1 MFIGS
6 KVSLTDTN
14 SSTLSLLL
22 VGLYHVFQKLSLQ
35 EDQKQVKDQQFSGSN
50 GDRQILK
57 KVEDFS
63 SKKLSPWPKMYS
75 ILLNMEQDNAGV
87 LEMLNNN
94 RVIDWAKET
103 SKFIFLLQESS
114 GYKATSAVWDSIRNM
129 ARQNLAKRAEFSKL
143 VNQQSSST
151 SK

>member
-1 MFIGS
+1 M
-6 KVSLTDTN
+6 
-14 SSTLSLLL
+14 
-22 VGLYHVFQKLSLQ
+22 FQKLSLQ
-35 EDQKQVKDQQFSGSN
+35 EDQKQVKDQHFSGSN

-151 SK
+151 NK